1 MEKYRGVEY
10 KTVLA
15 WVEEQIGYVQFNRP
29 KELNAINPQLLEE
42 FSEVLTAFD
51 ADPKVRVIIICG
63 DEKSFCAGADL
74 KEMAKMSSFEA
85 RNYLDP
91 SRRAI
96 MEDIQKPVITAI
108 RGLALGGGFEIIL
121 SSDIRIAGEK
131 AIFALP
137 EIRLGMFPGGGGTQ
151 RWIHSGSIC
160 TAKYY
165 IFTGDFFDARTAL
178 KMDLI
183 NMVVADDDVMNRAAK
198 IAKRIAKKSTLA
210 LREAK
215 QCINNAV
222 NMDLRSGLK
231 SEQIAWA
238 ILFSS
243 SDPKTGINAYLEG
256 KEAVFEG
263 E

>member
-1 MEKYRGVEY
+1 
-10 KTVLA
+10 
-15 WVEEQIGYVQFNRP
+15 
-29 KELNAINPQLLEE
+29 
-42 FSEVLTAFD
+42 
-51 ADPKVRVIIICG
+51 
-63 DEKSFCAGADL
+63 
-74 KEMAKMSSFEA
+74 
-85 RNYLDP
+85 
-91 SRRAI
+91 
-96 MEDIQKPVITAI
+96 
-108 RGLALGGGFEIIL
+108 
-121 SSDIRIAGEK
+121 
-131 AIFALP
+131 
-137 EIRLGMFPGGGGTQ
+137 
-151 RWIHSGSIC
+151 
-160 TAKYY
+160 
-165 IFTGDFFDARTAL
+165 
-178 KMDLI
+178 MDLI

-243 SDPKTGINAYLEG
+243 SDPKTGINAFLEG